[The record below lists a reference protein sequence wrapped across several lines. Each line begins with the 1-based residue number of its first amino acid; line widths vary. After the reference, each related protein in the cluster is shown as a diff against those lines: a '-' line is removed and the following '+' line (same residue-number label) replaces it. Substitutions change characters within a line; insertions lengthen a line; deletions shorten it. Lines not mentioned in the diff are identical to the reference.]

1 MLVLVALGAM
11 LAGFALTTNARRLQ
25 EDNDATVRRPAA
37 GPQSVTL
44 DWRETY
50 GSGAEKLVFS
60 VDGLEVREGGWSASV
75 GVENHSSVP
84 FELGGVRAVSGL
96 SFGLMLMSS
105 GDLEEMER
113 QNRAGTLPAVR
124 RAVRFEP
131 PLRPVLQ
138 PGESWSGTISAP
150 GALVAD
156 SWVRVVFGPLVSVGS
171 APEGFEGKVTWISD
185 RTYRIRP

>member
-1 MLVLVALGAM
+1 MSRTTMLVLVALGAM

-25 EDNDATVRRPAA
+25 EDNGATVQRPAA
-37 GPQSVTL
+37 GSQSVTL

-60 VDGLEVREGGWSASV
+60 VDGLEVREGGWNASV
-75 GVENHSSVP
+75 GVENQSSVP
-84 FELGGVRAVSGL
+84 FELGGARAVSGL

-105 GDLEEMER
+105 GDLEEMEQ

-124 RAVRFEP
+124 KAVRFEP

-138 PGESWSGTISAP
+138 PGESWNGTISAP

-156 SWVRVVFGPLVSVGS
+156 SWVRV
-171 APEGFEGKVTWISD
+171 
-185 RTYRIRP
+185 